1 MLPAVAPGMASLM
14 DWEAIR
20 LSLRLAGGSVMLL
33 APLGILLAWPLA
45 YGGFRGRILLEAVTS
60 IPLVLPPTVLGFYLI
75 VALGPHSPVGAFWES
90 LTGTRLVFSF
100 QGLLLAQVVTNLPFF
115 LQPLVA
121 SLGGVDR
128 KLLEVARTLGSGP
141 TGAYFRVALPLA
153 WRGLLS
159 GLILSFAHAIGE
171 FGVVLMVGGNL
182 PGKTRTASI
191 AIFDQVQSFDLAGA
205 NRTALLLLGFAF
217 AVLACTAWLRDRE
230 RA

>member
-1 MLPAVAPGMASLM
+1 M

-20 LSLRLAGGSVMLL
+20 LSLRLAACSTCLL
-33 APLGILLAWPLA
+33 APVGVLLAWPLA
-45 YGGFRGRILLEAVTS
+45 YGRFRGRCLLEAFTS
-60 IPLVLPPTVLGFYLI
+60 LPLVLPPTVVGFYLI
-75 VALGPHSPVGAFWES
+75 LALGPLSPIGMAWER
-90 LTGTRLVFSF
+90 LTGSRLVFSF

-115 LQPLVA
+115 LQPLVG

-128 KLLEVARTLGSGP
+128 KLLEMASTLGSRRSGV
-141 TGAYFRVALPLA
+141 YFRVALPLA

-191 AIFDQVQSFDLAGA
+191 AIFDQVQNFDMAGA

-217 AVLACTAWLRDRE
+217 LVLAGTGWLRSRE
-230 RA
+230 RAWI

>member
-1 MLPAVAPGMASLM
+1 M

-20 LSLRLAGGSVMLL
+20 LSLRLAATSGLL
-33 APLGILLAWPLA
+33 LVPLGILLAWPLA
-45 YGGFRGRILLEAVTS
+45 YGRFRGRILLEALTS

-75 VALGPHSPVGAFWES
+75 VALGPHSPLGRAWEG
-90 LTGTRLVFSF
+90 LTGAPLVFTF
-100 QGLLLAQVVTNLPFF
+100 QGLVLAQVITNLPFF
-115 LQPLVA
+115 LQPLVG

-128 KLLEVARTLGSGP
+128 RLLEAASTLGSGRL
-141 TGAYFRVALPLA
+141 GVYFRVALPLA

-191 AIFDQVQSFDLAGA
+191 ALFDQVQSFDMAGA
-205 NRTALLLLGFAF
+205 NHTALLLLGFAF
-217 AVLACTAWLRDRE
+217 VVLACTAWLRSRE
-230 RA
+230 RAWA

>member
-1 MLPAVAPGMASLM
+1 M

-20 LSLRLAGGSVMLL
+20 LSLRLAFCSALLL
-33 APLGILLAWPLA
+33 APLGVLLARPLA
-45 YGGFRGRILLEAVTS
+45 YSCFRGRVLLEAITS

-75 VALGPHSPVGAFWES
+75 VALGPRSPLGLAWEH
-90 LTGTRLVFSF
+90 LTGDRLVFTF
-100 QGLLLAQVVTNLPFF
+100 QGLLLAQVITNLPFF

-128 KLLEVARTLGSGP
+128 RLLEVARTLGSS
-141 TGAYFRVALPLA
+141 GAGVYFRVALPLA

-182 PGKTRTASI
+182 PGRTRTASI
-191 AIFDQVQSFDLAGA
+191 ALFDQVQSFDLAGA
-205 NRTALLLLGFAF
+205 NRTALLLLAFAF
-217 AVLACTAWLRDRE
+217 TVLACTAWLRSRE
-230 RA
+230 RTWN